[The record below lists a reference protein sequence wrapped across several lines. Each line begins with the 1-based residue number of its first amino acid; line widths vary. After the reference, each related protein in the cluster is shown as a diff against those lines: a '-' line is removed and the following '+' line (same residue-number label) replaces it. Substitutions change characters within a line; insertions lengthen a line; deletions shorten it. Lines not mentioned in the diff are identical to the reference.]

1 MPSSLRPEQLRQVQL
16 VPITG
21 FDAQGRLNLE
31 VMQENTQRLLAAG
44 VKVFIPCA
52 GSSEFHSLSA
62 DEIVAAVKMTRETVG
77 DAAVVMAPVGLQ
89 VGHALD
95 VSRRSLEAGADCVLV
110 MPLSAPYLSD
120 AGTRDYYHALLSDL
134 DCPLLIYKK
143 SDIPSD
149 PLLLELAGHPGVIG
163 VKYAVND
170 IDAFHRVVRDDEGR
184 IDWFCGS
191 AERYAPFFMLAG
203 ATGYTSGAGN
213 ICPHLTLAMFE
224 ACQSGDWAQA
234 MRLQQII
241 RPIEDYRAKAGSSY
255 NVSFLKYAAR
265 RVGLNFGP
273 PRPPQ
278 RRLTAE
284 EQREIDALLE
294 PILEADRELAEAPA
308 GVR

>member
-62 DEIVAAVKMTRETVG
+62 DEIV
-77 DAAVVMAPVGLQ
+77 APVGLQ